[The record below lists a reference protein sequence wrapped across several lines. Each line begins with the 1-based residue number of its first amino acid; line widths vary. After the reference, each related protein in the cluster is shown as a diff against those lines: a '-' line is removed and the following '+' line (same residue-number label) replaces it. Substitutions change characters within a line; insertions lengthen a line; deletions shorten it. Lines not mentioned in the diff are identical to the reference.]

1 MELVACLLNMRRDAE
16 FGRAHCPEAGPPRGD
31 AAGGTAGGG
40 ARERYAGGGGGS
52 GLGGDD
58 ALHDLGAFGVFG

>member
-1 MELVACLLNMRRDAE
+1 MELVACLLKMRRDAE
-16 FGRAHCPEAGPPRGD
+16 FGRGRTPRGD

-52 GLGGDD
+52 GLGRDD
-58 ALHDLGAFGVFG
+58 ALHDLGAFGIFG